1 MKSHQIVCRI
11 CGILATGLVSIT
23 ALAAEPEFSLDR
35 LLEAENRARGVSL
48 QPAPV
53 VDDLAYLRRVYV
65 DLIGRI
71 PRQTEIDAY
80 LSGPADQRRAR
91 IVDELMSRERFT
103 DRWTMFF
110 SDLLRL
116 RSNADG
122 GAAAIAYI
130 HGAIDDNVPY
140 DQLARQL
147 ISATGKVGMT
157 PELGFILGDNADPM
171 ALASA
176 TSQVFLGVR
185 VSCAQCHDHPFD
197 VWTRKDFY
205 ELAAFFGKTRRIE
218 TQFTKTVY
226 TTEVEQSSVLWP
238 PEQAD
243 SGEPRQPL
251 SPRFP
256 FVGRMAAKDAGY
268 LARFR
273 DSRLRK
279 QRAIAARQV
288 KKPDTSIDDLLLS
301 AAAKA
306 NRQTRGD
313 GDTRLDVDTAAA
325 EEARRLNIKAQFYR
339 ESQLRIALARQ
350 ITDPRN
356 RYFGECFVN
365 RVWAHLI
372 GRGFVEPVDDFSES
386 NPPSHPQTLARIAEE
401 FVATDYQL
409 KTLIRWIVTSEAYQR
424 GHAFDADEATQAE
437 MRLAGLATPV
447 RRMMAETMFD
457 SIVTAGHM
465 FDVKHQAG
473 TNLKIVWSQSRVMKP
488 TAKQAGI
495 TAQPLQAATKQPAKS
510 MPALDRSLKAESSY
524 NLESAIEIDFDS
536 VLKQA
541 RATKTAVKIDRMR
554 VMSKEE
560 LEAERMQARVERPN
574 AEYIDRF
581 VKTTID
587 DNPRFGS
594 AYRMASPSNPEHFL
608 RVFGQTDRTQLGIHR
623 DHAPSMR
630 QALMLLNGRL
640 THEASRVGVKEA
652 LYPLLQGDTSDWPQ
666 AIRMAYREI
675 LTRLPTDA
683 ELHDARTML
692 SEATTALDG
701 MADLRWVLLNSN
713 EFRFLP

>member
-1 MKSHQIVCRI
+1 
-11 CGILATGLVSIT
+11 
-23 ALAAEPEFSLDR
+23 
-35 LLEAENRARGVSL
+35 
-48 QPAPV
+48 
-53 VDDLAYLRRVYV
+53 
-65 DLIGRI
+65 
-71 PRQTEIDAY
+71 
-80 LSGPADQRRAR
+80 
-91 IVDELMSRERFT
+91 
-103 DRWTMFF
+103 
-110 SDLLRL
+110 
-116 RSNADG
+116 
-122 GAAAIAYI
+122 
-130 HGAIDDNVPY
+130 
-140 DQLARQL
+140 
-147 ISATGKVGMT
+147 
-157 PELGFILGDNADPM
+157 M

-205 ELAAFFGKTRRIE
+205 ELAGYFGKTRRIE

-226 TTEVEQSSVLWP
+226 TTEAEQSSVLWP
-238 PEQAD
+238 PEEGDQ
-243 SGEPRQPL
+243 SEPRRPIK
-251 SPRFP
+251 PRFP
-256 FVGRMAAKDAGY
+256 FVGRMAPPKSGY

-273 DSRLRK
+273 DMRQHK
-279 QRAIAARQV
+279 QQALAARQV
-288 KKPDTSIDDLLLS
+288 SKPDTSIDDLLVS

-313 GDTRLDVDTAAA
+313 GNARLDVDTAAA
-325 EEARRLNIKAQFYR
+325 EEARKLNIKAQFYR
-339 ESQLRIALARQ
+339 ESQLRIDLARQ

-372 GRGFVEPVDDFSES
+372 GRGFVEPIDDFSES
-386 NPPSHPQTLARIAEE
+386 NPASHPQTLSRIAEE

-409 KTLIRWIVTSEAYQR
+409 KTLVRWIVTSQAYQR

-437 MRLAGLATPV
+437 MRQACLATPV

-457 SIVTAGHM
+457 SIVTAGHL

-473 TNLKIVWSQSRVMKP
+473 TNLKVVWNQTRVMKAPAKP
-488 TAKQAGI
+488 TGL
-495 TAQPLQAATKQPAKS
+495 TAQPLQAATPKRAKA
-510 MPALDRSLKAESSY
+510 MPAPDPTAESASNY
-524 NLESAIEIDFDS
+524 NLESAIEIDFNS
-536 VLKQA
+536 VLKQSRTA
-541 RATKTAVKIDRMR
+541 QTKTAVNIDRMR

-581 VKTTID
+581 IKTTID

-608 RVFGQTDRTQLGIHR
+608 RVFGQTDRTQLGVHR

-640 THEASRVGVKEA
+640 THEASRVGIKEA
-652 LYPLLQGDTSDWPQ
+652 IYPLLQGDSPDWPQ
-666 AIRMAYREI
+666 AIRLAYREI
-675 LTRLPTDA
+675 LTRLPNDSELRDA
-683 ELHDARTML
+683 QTML
-692 SEATTALDG
+692 GEASTALDG

>member
-1 MKSHQIVCRI
+1 M
-11 CGILATGLVSIT
+11 LSIT
-23 ALAAEPEFSLDR
+23 AVAAEPDFSVDR

-48 QPAPV
+48 KPAPV
-53 VDDLAYLRRVYV
+53 VDDLAYLRRVFV

-71 PRQTEIDAY
+71 PHQSEIDAY
-80 LSGPADQRRAR
+80 LSWDDDQRRLR
-91 IVDELMSRERFT
+91 IVDALMSHDRFT

-122 GAAAIAYI
+122 GGAAIAYI
-130 HGAIDDNVPY
+130 HGAIEDNVPY

-243 SGEPRQPL
+243 QSEPRRPIT
-251 SPRFP
+251 PRFP
-256 FVGRMAAKDAGY
+256 FVGRMAASESGY

-273 DSRLRK
+273 DMRQRK
-279 QRAIAARQV
+279 QKALAARQV
-288 KKPDTSIDDLLLS
+288 AKPDTSIDDLLLS
-301 AAAKA
+301 AADKA
-306 NRQTRGD
+306 DRQTRG
-313 GDTRLDVDTAAA
+313 GGNSRLDVDTAAA
-325 EEARRLNIKAQFYR
+325 EDARQLNIKAQFYR
-339 ESQLRIALARQ
+339 ESQLRVGLARQ
-350 ITDPRN
+350 ITDPGN

-372 GRGFVEPVDDFSES
+372 GRGFVEPIDDFSEA

-409 KTLIRWIVTSEAYQR
+409 KTLVRWIVTSQAYQR

-437 MRLAGLATPV
+437 MRLACLATPV

-457 SIVTAGHM
+457 SIVTAGHL

-473 TNLKIVWSQSRVMKP
+473 TNLKVVWRQSRLMKP
-488 TAKQAGI
+488 NTKQTGI
-495 TAQPLQAATKQPAKS
+495 SAQPLQAATEQPAKS
-510 MPALDRSLKAESSY
+510 MPARDRRSESESSY
-524 NLESAIEIDFDS
+524 NLESAIEIDFSS
-536 VLKQA
+536 VLQQA
-541 RATKTAVKIDRMR
+541 RATKSTVKIDRMR

-581 VKTTID
+581 IKTTID

-640 THEASRVGVKEA
+640 THEASRVGIKEA
-652 LYPLLQGDTSDWPQ
+652 MYPLLQGDTADRPQ

-675 LTRLPTDA
+675 LTRLPTDE
-683 ELHDARTML
+683 ELQDAGTML
-692 SEATTALDG
+692 GAATTAL
-701 MADLRWVLLNSN
+701 
-713 EFRFLP
+713 